1 MTIHD
6 TLEDIEVLENVLIAF
21 NEGASDER
29 RMAMDSLYAL
39 VDKKRSEVERFDQ
52 DMDALRIALGD

>member
-6 TLEDIEVLENVLIAF
+6 TLEDIQVLENVLIAF

-29 RMAMDSLYAL
+29 RMAMDSLYNL
-39 VDKKRSEVERFDQ
+39 VDKKRAELERFDQ
-52 DMDALRIALGD
+52 GMDALRIAMGD